1 MADND
6 KKTGNAMHKVA
17 ITGTGV
23 FTPEEVITNAELVAS
38 YNEYAHRQNTLH
50 AEAIAAGEREP
61 MAMSSEEFIV
71 KASGIERR
79 HVMNKFGILDP
90 GIMHPVLPERA
101 DEELSIM
108 AEIAVKAA
116 DEAMKKAGV
125 SAPDIDAVICAASNH
140 ERAYPAIA
148 IEVQQALGIKG
159 FAFDMNVA
167 CSSATFGIQA
177 AADMIRSGSA
187 RAILMVNP
195 EITSG
200 HQEWR
205 DRDCH
210 FIFGDVC
217 TAVVLQR
224 AQDATSA
231 NAYEIV
237 ATRCLTEFSNNIRNN
252 NGFLRR
258 THEGHMA
265 DRRDMQFRQEGRKV
279 FKQVVPMVAELMT
292 SHLVD
297 SGLEPGDLSRLW
309 LHQANKAMNDLIG
322 ERVLGRE
329 PSREEQPNVLQEY
342 ANTSSAGSIIA
353 FSQFSDDLPS
363 GSYGVI
369 CSFGAG
375 YSAGSVIVRKM

>member
-1 MADND
+1 M
-6 KKTGNAMHKVA
+6 
-17 ITGTGV
+17 
-23 FTPEEVITNAELVAS
+23 P
-38 YNEYAHRQNTLH
+38 
-50 AEAIAAGEREP
+50 
-61 MAMSSEEFIV
+61 MSSEEFIV
-71 KASGIERR
+71 KASGIESRY
-79 HVMNKFGILDP
+79 VMDKAGILDP
-90 GIMHPVLPERA
+90 ETMHPRLPERA
-101 DEELSIM
+101 DDDISIM
-108 AEIAVKAA
+108 AEIALDAA
-116 DEAMKKAGV
+116 KKAMDQAGLT
-125 SAPDIDAVICAASNH
+125 AADIDAVICAASNH

-148 IEVQQALGIKG
+148 IEVQEALGIKG

-217 TAVVLQR
+217 TAVILQR
-224 AQDATSA
+224 LDDATST
-231 NAYEIV
+231 NAYEILS
-237 ATRCLTEFSNNIRNN
+237 TRCLTEFSNNIRNN

-258 THEGHMA
+258 TREGHME

-279 FKQVVPMVAELMT
+279 FKQVVPMVAELMLT
-292 SHLVD
+292 HLAD
-297 SGLEPGDLSRLW
+297 EGIAPGELSRLW
-309 LHQANKAMNDLIG
+309 LHQANKGMNDMIG
-322 ERVLGRE
+322 AKVMGRE
-329 PSREEQPNVLQEY
+329 PTRDEQPNVLQEF

-353 FSQFSDDLPS
+353 FSRHSADLPA
-363 GSYGVI
+363 GSLGVI

-375 YSAGSVIVRKM
+375 YSAGSVIVRKVA

>member
-1 MADND
+1 
-6 KKTGNAMHKVA
+6 MHKVA
-17 ITGTGV
+17 ISGTGI

-38 YNEYAHRQNTLH
+38 YNEYAHRQNRLH
-50 AEAIAAGEREP
+50 ADAIEAGEREP

-79 HVMNKFGILDP
+79 HVVSKFGILDP
-90 GIMHPVLPERA
+90 GIMHPVLAERA
-101 DEELSIM
+101 EDELSLM
-108 AEIAVKAA
+108 AEISVKAA
-116 DEAMKKAGV
+116 DKAMKKAGL
-125 SAPDIDAVICAASNH
+125 AAQDIDAVICAASNH

-167 CSSATFGIQA
+167 CSSATFGIQLA
-177 AADMIRSGSA
+177 SDMIRTGSA

-224 AQDATSA
+224 ADEVKSE
-231 NAYEIV
+231 NAYEV
-237 ATRCLTEFSNNIRNN
+237 LATRCLTEFSNNIRNN

-258 THEGHMA
+258 TREGHLV
-265 DRRDMQFRQEGRKV
+265 DRRDMQFHQEGRKV
-279 FKQVVPMVAELMT
+279 FKQVVPMVAELMLG
-292 SHLVD
+292 HLTEQ
-297 SGLEPGDLSRLW
+297 GIEPQSLSRLW
-309 LHQANKAMNDLIG
+309 LHQANKGMNDLIG
-322 ERVLGRE
+322 SKVLGRE
-329 PSREEQPNVLQEY
+329 PSREEQPNVLQDY

-353 FSQFSDDLPS
+353 FSKFSDDLPA
-363 GSYGVI
+363 GSLGVI

>member
-1 MADND
+1 
-6 KKTGNAMHKVA
+6 MHRVA
-17 ITGTGV
+17 ISGTGI

-50 AEAIAAGEREP
+50 AEAIEAGERQP
-61 MAMSSEEFIV
+61 LPMSSEEFIV
-71 KASGIERR
+71 KASGVERR
-79 HVMNKFGILDP
+79 HVMSKFGILDP

-108 AEIAVKAA
+108 AEISVKAA
-116 DEAMKKAGV
+116 DDAMRQAGLV
-125 SAPDIDAVICAASNH
+125 ADDIDAVICAASNH
-140 ERAYPAIA
+140 ERAYPAVA

-167 CSSATFGIQA
+167 CSSATFGMQA

-217 TAVVLQR
+217 TAVVMQR
-224 AQDATSA
+224 AEDATSS
-231 NAYEIV
+231 NAWEILS
-237 ATRCLTEFSNNIRNN
+237 TRCLTEYSNNIRNN

-258 THEGHMA
+258 TREGHMV

-279 FKQVVPMVAELMT
+279 FKQVVPIVVDLMLGHLAEFG
-292 SHLVD
+292 VKPK
-297 SGLEPGDLSRLW
+297 ELSRMW
-309 LHQANKAMNDLIG
+309 LHQANKSMNDLIG
-322 ERVLGRE
+322 EKVLGRV
-329 PSREEQPNVLQEY
+329 PTREEQPNVLQDY
-342 ANTSSAGSIIA
+342 ANTSSAGSVIA
-353 FSQFSDDLPS
+353 FSKHSDDLPA

-375 YSAGSVIVRKM
+375 YSAGNVIVQKM

>member
-1 MADND
+1 
-6 KKTGNAMHKVA
+6 MHRVA

-23 FTPEEVITNAELVAS
+23 FTPEEVISNAELVAS
-38 YNEYAHRQNTLH
+38 YNEYAHRQNALH

-61 MAMSSEEFIV
+61 MPMSSEEFIV
-71 KASGIERR
+71 KASGVERR
-79 HVMNKFGILDP
+79 HVVNKFGVLDP

-116 DEAMKKAGV
+116 DEAMRKAGIT
-125 SAPDIDAVICAASNH
+125 SADIDAVICAASNH
-140 ERAYPAIA
+140 ERPYPAIA
-148 IEVQQALGIKG
+148 IEIQQALGVKG

-167 CSSATFGIQA
+167 CSSATFGIQIA
-177 AADMIRSGSA
+177 TDMIRCGSA

-224 AQDATSA
+224 ADDAKSA
-231 NAYEIV
+231 SAYEIV
-237 ATRCLTEFSNNIRNN
+237 STRCLTEFSNNIRNN

-258 THEGHMA
+258 TREGHMV

-279 FKQVVPMVAELMT
+279 FKQVVPIVAELMT
-292 SHLVD
+292 SHLAD
-297 SGLEPGDLSRLW
+297 AGLRPDAISRLW

-322 ERVLGRE
+322 EKVLGRE
-329 PSREEQPNVLQEY
+329 PSRQEQPNVLQEY

-353 FSQFSDDLPS
+353 FSQFSDDLPP
-363 GSYGVI
+363 GSHGVI

>member
-1 MADND
+1 
-6 KKTGNAMHKVA
+6 MHRVA
-17 ITGTGV
+17 ISGTGI

-38 YNEYAHRQNTLH
+38 YNEYAHRQNKLH
-50 AEAIAAGEREP
+50 ADAIEAGEREP

-79 HVMNKFGILDP
+79 HVISKFGILDP
-90 GIMHPVLPERA
+90 GIMHPVLPERTE
-101 DEELSIM
+101 DELSLM
-108 AEIAVKAA
+108 AEISVKAA
-116 DEAMKKAGV
+116 DKAMKKAGLT
-125 SAPDIDAVICAASNH
+125 AADIDAVICAASNH
-140 ERAYPAIA
+140 ERAYPAVA

-167 CSSATFGIQA
+167 CSSATFGIHL
-177 AADMIRSGSA
+177 AADMIRTGSA

-224 AQDATSA
+224 ADEVKADNT
-231 NAYEIV
+231 YEV
-237 ATRCLTEFSNNIRNN
+237 LATRCLTEFSNNIRNN

-258 THEGHMA
+258 TREGHMA
-265 DRRDMQFRQEGRKV
+265 DRRDMQFHQEGRKV
-279 FKQVVPMVAELMT
+279 FKQVVPMVAELML
-292 SHLVD
+292 SHLAEQ
-297 SGLEPGDLSRLW
+297 GIEPQNLSRLW
-309 LHQANKAMNDLIG
+309 LHQANKGMNDLIG
-322 ERVLGRE
+322 SRVLGRE
-329 PSREEQPNVLQEY
+329 PSREEQPNVLQDY

-353 FSQFSDDLPS
+353 FSKFSDDLPS
-363 GSYGVI
+363 GSLGVI

-375 YSAGSVIVRKM
+375 YSAGSVIVRKL

>member
-1 MADND
+1 
-6 KKTGNAMHKVA
+6 MHRVA
-17 ITGTGV
+17 ISGTGI

-38 YNEYAHRQNTLH
+38 YNEYAHRQNKLH
-50 AEAIAAGEREP
+50 ADAIEAGEREP

-79 HVMNKFGILDP
+79 HVISKFGILDP

-101 DEELSIM
+101 EDELSLM
-108 AEIAVKAA
+108 AEISVKAA
-116 DEAMKKAGV
+116 DKAMKKAGLT
-125 SAPDIDAVICAASNH
+125 AADIDAVICAASNH
-140 ERAYPAIA
+140 ERAYPAVA

-167 CSSATFGIQA
+167 CSSATFGIQL
-177 AADMIRSGSA
+177 AADMIRTGSA

-224 AQDATSA
+224 ADEVKAD
-231 NAYEIV
+231 NAYEV
-237 ATRCLTEFSNNIRNN
+237 LATRCLTEFSNNIRNN

-258 THEGHMA
+258 TREGHMA
-265 DRRDMQFRQEGRKV
+265 DRRDMQFHQEGRKV
-279 FKQVVPMVAELMT
+279 FKQVVPMVAELML
-292 SHLVD
+292 SHLAEQGIKPQ
-297 SGLEPGDLSRLW
+297 SLSRLW
-309 LHQANKAMNDLIG
+309 LHQANKGMNDLIG
-322 ERVLGRE
+322 SKVLGRE
-329 PSREEQPNVLQEY
+329 PSREEQPNVLQDY

-353 FSQFSDDLPS
+353 FSKFSDDLPA
-363 GSYGVI
+363 GSLGVI

-375 YSAGSVIVRKM
+375 YSAGSVIVRKL

>member
-1 MADND
+1 M
-6 KKTGNAMHKVA
+6 GNAMHRVA
-17 ITGTGV
+17 ISGTGI

-38 YNEYAHRQNTLH
+38 YNEYAHRQNKLH
-50 AEAIAAGEREP
+50 ADAIEAGEREP

-79 HVMNKFGILDP
+79 HVVSKFGILDP

-101 DEELSIM
+101 EDELSLM
-108 AEIAVKAA
+108 AEISVKAA
-116 DEAMKKAGV
+116 DEAMKKAGLT
-125 SAPDIDAVICAASNH
+125 AADIDAVICAASNH

-167 CSSATFGIQA
+167 CSSATFGIQL
-177 AADMIRSGSA
+177 AADMIRTGSA

-224 AQDATSA
+224 ADEVKADH
-231 NAYEIV
+231 AYEV
-237 ATRCLTEFSNNIRNN
+237 LATRCLTEFSNNIRNN

-258 THEGHMA
+258 TREGHMA
-265 DRRDMQFRQEGRKV
+265 DRRDMQFHQEGRKV
-279 FKQVVPMVAELMT
+279 FKQVVPMVAELMLG
-292 SHLVD
+292 HLAEQ
-297 SGLEPGDLSRLW
+297 GIEPQGLSRLW
-309 LHQANKAMNDLIG
+309 LHQANKGMNDLIG
-322 ERVLGRE
+322 SKVLGRE
-329 PSREEQPNVLQEY
+329 PSREEQPNVLQDY

-353 FSQFSDDLPS
+353 FSKFSDDLPT
-363 GSYGVI
+363 GSLGVI

-375 YSAGSVIVRKM
+375 YSAGSVIVRKL

>member
-1 MADND
+1 MF
-6 KKTGNAMHKVA
+6 KVA
-17 ITGTGV
+17 ITGTGI
-23 FTPEEVITNAELVAS
+23 FTPPETITNAELVAS
-38 YNEYAHRQNTLH
+38 FNDYASLQNAAH
-50 AEAIAAGEREP
+50 AGEIEAGTREA

-79 HVMNKFGILDP
+79 YVMEKAGILDP
-90 GIMHPVLPERA
+90 ETMHPRLPARSD
-101 DEELSIM
+101 DEISIM
-108 AEIAVKAA
+108 AEIALDAARKAM
-116 DEAMKKAGV
+116 DEAGLTAG
-125 SAPDIDAVICAASNH
+125 DIDAVICAASNH

-148 IEVQQALGIKG
+148 IEVQEALGIKG

-224 AQDATSA
+224 LEDATSN
-231 NAYEIV
+231 NAFEILS
-237 ATRCLTEFSNNIRNN
+237 TRCLTEFSNNIRNN

-258 THEGHMA
+258 TREGQME

-279 FKQVVPMVAELMT
+279 FKQVVPMVADMML
-292 SHLVD
+292 SHLAD
-297 SGLEPGDLSRLW
+297 EDIEPSQLSRLW
-309 LHQANKAMNDLIG
+309 LHQANKGMNDLIG
-322 ERVLGRE
+322 AKVMGRK
-329 PSREEQPNVLQEY
+329 PTGEEQPNVLQEF

-353 FSQFSDDLPS
+353 FSRHSSDLPV
-363 GSYGVI
+363 GSVGVI

-375 YSAGSVIVRKM
+375 YSAGSVIVKKAG

>member
-1 MADND
+1 
-6 KKTGNAMHKVA
+6 MHKAA
-17 ITGTGV
+17 ITGTGI
-23 FTPEEVITNAELVAS
+23 FTPEEIITNAELVAS
-38 YNEYAHRQNTLH
+38 YNEYAHRQNKLH
-50 AEAIAAGEREP
+50 ADAIEAGEREP
-61 MAMSSEEFIV
+61 MPLSSEEFIL

-79 HVMNKFGILDP
+79 HVMSKFGILDP

-101 DEELSIM
+101 EEDLSIM
-108 AEIAVKAA
+108 AEISVKAA
-116 DEAMKKAGV
+116 DEALTKAGLQ
-125 SAPDIDAVICAASNH
+125 AADIDAVICAASNH

-167 CSSATFGIQA
+167 CSSATFGIQL

-187 RAILMVNP
+187 RAVLMVNP

-217 TAVVLQR
+217 TAVIIQR
-224 AQDATSA
+224 AEDAETDDGF
-231 NAYEIV
+231 EILS
-237 ATRCLTEFSNNIRNN
+237 TRLLTEFSNNIRNN

-258 THEGHMA
+258 TREGHMA
-265 DRRDMQFRQEGRKV
+265 DRRDMQFHQEGRKV
-279 FKQVVPMVAELMT
+279 FKQVVPMVAELMLG
-292 SHLVD
+292 HLTEA
-297 SGLEPGDLSRLW
+297 GLKPVQLSRLW

-322 ERVLGRE
+322 QKVLGRE
-329 PSREEQPNVLQEY
+329 PTREEQPNVLQDY

-353 FSQFSDDLPS
+353 FSKFSDDLPP